1 MGSATKQS
9 SQLSPE
15 NPTVSLPTI
24 EEMEKEN
31 SLLLLLSKDITS
43 CRTKSDIQQIVSERL
58 GKYFQFNEIMLC
70 LDNEDKE
77 THTNYIHTITQQTMC
92 HPDFMKGA
100 AMKYYIRDGIYD
112 AIQQAEGPA
121 IFDMFELM
129 RREDR
134 PYYVDFF
141 YDNHVRQL
149 IGFPVKVSN
158 KSFGAVYIYVKDKRF
173 FTEAQ
178 LKLAGAVC
186 SHISIAIA
194 NVQAYEQIA
203 NQLAEINKYKSQLE
217 QENIY
222 LQEQI
227 KKTFHYGEIIGS
239 SPALQQVFKLLGN
252 VAPSDS
258 TVLILGETGT
268 GKELIARAIHNA
280 SPRGSKLM
288 IKVNCAALPAQ
299 LIESELFG
307 HERGSFTGA
316 TERRIGK
323 FELANNSTLFLDEIG
338 EMTLELQVKLLR
350 AIQEKEIERVG
361 GKSVIKTNVRLIAA
375 TNRDLQAEVD
385 AGRFRADLFYRL
397 NVFPLVIPPLRER
410 KDDIPLLVSYFINK
424 FAHKCR
430 VRVTGVTP
438 QALKEMMCYDWPGN
452 VRELEHVIERSIL
465 MADTSTI
472 NEVYLRKP
480 GTPKQATEENSSGSL
495 EDVERNYILEIL
507 LKCKGKV
514 RGKGGAAEILNIP
527 PTTLH
532 SKMKKLGINRSHS

>member
-1 MGSATKQS
+1 MTNLD
-9 SQLSPE
+9 SQNELSP
-15 NPTVSLPTI
+15 SI

-31 SLLLLLSKDITS
+31 ALLLLLSKDITS

-58 GKYFQFNEIMLC
+58 GRYFQFNEIMLC
-70 LDNEDKE
+70 LDNADGE
-77 THTNYIHTITQQTMC
+77 THTNYIHTITQQTMS
-92 HPDFMKGA
+92 HPDFLKGV
-100 AMKYYIRDGIYD
+100 AMKYYIKDGIYNV
-112 AIQQAEGPA
+112 IQESAGSA

-129 RREDR
+129 RREKR

-141 YDNHVRQL
+141 YDNLVRQL
-149 IGFPVKVSN
+149 IGFPIRVKN
-158 KSFGAVYIYVKDKRF
+158 ESFGAVYIYVKDKRF
-173 FTEAQ
+173 FTDAQ

-194 NVQAYEQIA
+194 NVLAYEKIQ

-227 KKTFHYGEIIGS
+227 KKTFNYGEIIGT
-239 SPALQQVFKLLGN
+239 SPALQQVFKLLSN

-280 SPRGSKLM
+280 SPRSNKLM
-288 IKVNCAALPAQ
+288 IKVNCATLPAQ

-323 FELANNSTLFLDEIG
+323 FELADNSTLFLDEIG
-338 EMTLELQVKLLR
+338 EMSLDLQVKLLR
-350 AIQEKEIERVG
+350 AIQEREIERVG
-361 GKSVIKTNVRLIAA
+361 GKCVIKTNVRLIAA
-375 TNRDLQAEVD
+375 TNRDLEAEVD
-385 AGRFRADLFYRL
+385 ARRFRADLFYRL
-397 NVFPLVIPPLRER
+397 NVFPIMLPALRER
-410 KDDIPLLVSYFINK
+410 KDDIPLLASYFVNK
-424 FAHKCR
+424 FANKSR
-430 VRVTGVTP
+430 KKVTSIAP
-438 QALKEMMCYDWPGN
+438 QALQELVCYDWPGN

-465 MADTSTI
+465 MADAAI
-472 NEVYLRKP
+472 IKEVYLRKQNK
-480 GTPKQATEENSSGSL
+480 PKQVTQVASMQSL
-495 EDVERNYILEIL
+495 EDIERNYILEAL
-507 LKCKGKV
+507 QKCNGRI
-514 RGKGGAAEILNIP
+514 RGKGGAAEILDLP

-532 SKMKKLGINRSHS
+532 SKMKKLGINKMHF

>member
-1 MGSATKQS
+1 
-9 SQLSPE
+9 
-15 NPTVSLPTI
+15 
-24 EEMEKEN
+24 
-31 SLLLLLSKDITS
+31 
-43 CRTKSDIQQIVSERL
+43 
-58 GKYFQFNEIMLC
+58 MLC
-70 LDNEDKE
+70 LDNPDGE
-77 THTNYIHTITQQTMC
+77 THTNYIHTITQQTMS
-92 HPDFMKGA
+92 HPEFKKGA
-100 AMKYYIRDGIYD
+100 AMKYYIKDGIYD
-112 AIQQAEGPA
+112 AIQQSDGPA
-121 IFDMFELM
+121 VFDMFELM
-129 RREDR
+129 RRENR

-141 YDNHVRQL
+141 FDNRVRQL
-149 IGFPVKVSN
+149 IGFPVRVKN
-158 KSFGAVYIYVKDKRF
+158 ESFGAVYIYVKDKRF
-173 FTEAQ
+173 FTDAQ

-194 NVQAYEQIA
+194 NVLAYEKIQQ
-203 NQLAEINKYKSQLE
+203 QLTEIGRYKSQLE

-227 KKTFHYGEIIGS
+227 KKTLNYGEIIGA
-239 SPALQQVFKLLGN
+239 SPALQQVFKLLNN
-252 VAPSDS
+252 VASSDS

-280 SPRGSKLM
+280 SPRSDKLM

-323 FELANNSTLFLDEIG
+323 FELADNSTLFLDEIG
-338 EMTLELQVKLLR
+338 EMSLELQVKLLR

-361 GKSVIKTNVRLIAA
+361 GKCVIKTNVRLIAA
-375 TNRDLQAEVD
+375 TNRDLEAEVD

-397 NVFPLVIPPLRER
+397 NVFPIMVPPLRER
-410 KDDIPLLVSYFINK
+410 RDDIPLLVAYFINK

-430 VRVTGVTP
+430 AKVTGMTP
-438 QALKEMMCYDWPGN
+438 QALKEMMNYDWPGN

-465 MADTSTI
+465 MTDTSI
-472 NEVYLRKP
+472 ISEVYLRKP
-480 GTPKQATEENSSGSL
+480 GKAKETSAESTSGSL
-495 EDVERNYILEIL
+495 EDVERNYILETL
-507 LKCKGKV
+507 QKCKGKV